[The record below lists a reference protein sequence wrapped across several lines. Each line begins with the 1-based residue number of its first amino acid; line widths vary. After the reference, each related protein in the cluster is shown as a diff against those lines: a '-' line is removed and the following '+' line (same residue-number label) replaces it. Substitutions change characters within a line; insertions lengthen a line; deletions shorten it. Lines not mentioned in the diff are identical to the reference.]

1 MKDFLTFLPEANALA
16 VLIIAYNTKPL
27 VALTLSAPTSQN
39 GQILLNNSLISF
51 LSDSNSCASRIS
63 VVILI
68 SQINNQVAVDFQIL
82 EIRLLSHANIIF
94 NISRFSKLLSSKK
107 HTP

>member
-39 GQILLNNSLISF
+39 GQILLNNSFSF

-68 SQINNQVAVDFQIL
+68 SQINNQVVVDFQIL

>member
-1 MKDFLTFLPEANALA
+1 MKDFLKFLPEANTLA

-27 VALTLSAPTSQN
+27 VALTLSAPTPQN

-51 LSDSNSCASRIS
+51 LSDSNSWASRTS

-68 SQINNQVAVDFQIL
+68 SQINNQVVVDFQIL
-82 EIRLLSHANIIF
+82 ETRLLSHANIIF
-94 NISRFSKLLSSKK
+94 NTSRFPKLLSSRK